1 MSKKVK
7 FDKSSNDDNNND
19 DNKDDDNNEIERYQR
34 RKESQ
39 RLVAQSRAS
48 HFARADRDDVGV
60 DSNTAK
66 RSKKSSTPTGYVK
79 KDDKDDE
86 NVAIGA
92 FTVANQLIAK
102 REEVKR
108 LREEAI
114 ASGNLGNVRAIDV
127 DSMDEYDKILRN
139 LSWNPKSLSSE
150 NQKYVYIDS
159 LTDMCIKFL
168 VQNFGAIESLDDI
181 PTEIR
186 ELIAIELAKQRK
198 LLANSVDILATPGSE
213 TLILPDCSMLDEAVV
228 TKCIE
233 SVADSGSIRILKLG
247 VVGAGFGDEVAKK
260 VSKYISN
267 VESLELTGCYRL
279 NDEVLSSVF
288 TACHKTLENLNLS
301 CDSRLSLKALSILSS
316 TCLNLKTLKMDY
328 CTHMIDEDL
337 VSLVN
342 SASPSFNLEGISIV
356 GMTEITDET
365 FILLMKRFG
374 SSLTSINCSGCI
386 KLTDDTIIAIKT
398 HCSKLLSLGI
408 GQLRYVTTAA
418 LIGLFMPDLIDEN
431 SSSSQLSTSIGS
443 LQHVELQGVV
453 NVTDDVII
461 QLSLLAKGSLLSLNI
476 ASCSLLTSK
485 ALIAMKLT
493 CPYSLREIDMSF
505 VRGIS
510 EDALGYFMDTAINMK
525 LLSVWGCTQLT
536 ERFFNHTFPNN
547 VKIIGQMN
555 A

>member
-7 FDKSSNDDNNND
+7 FDKSSNDDSKHDDND
-19 DNKDDDNNEIERYQR
+19 DSNEIDRYHR

-39 RLVAQSRAS
+39 RVVAQSRAA
-48 HFARADRDDVGV
+48 HFARADNDD
-60 DSNTAK
+60 DTNTNTTK
-66 RSKKSSTPTGYVK
+66 RSKKSTTPTGYVK
-79 KDDKDDE
+79 NDDKDDE

-92 FTVANQLIAK
+92 FTVANELIAK

-127 DSMDEYDKILRN
+127 DSMDEYDKILRD
-139 LSWNPKSLSSE
+139 LSWNPKSLSTE

-159 LTDMCIKFL
+159 LTDMCIKYL
-168 VQNFGAIESLDDI
+168 VQNFSAIESLDDI

-198 LLANSVDILATPGSE
+198 LLANSVDMLATPGSE
-213 TLILPDCSMLDEAVV
+213 ALILPDCSMLDEVVV

-247 VVGAGFGDEVAKK
+247 VVGAGFGDDVAKK
-260 VSKYISN
+260 VSKYLSN
-267 VESLELTGCYRL
+267 VETLELTGCYRL
-279 NDEVLSSVF
+279 NDEVLSSVL
-288 TACHKTLENLNLS
+288 ASCHKSLENLNLS
-301 CDSRLSLKALSILSS
+301 CDSRLSSKALSILSS
-316 TCLNLKTLKMDY
+316 TCSNLKTLKIDY
-328 CTHMIDEDL
+328 CTHMTDEDI
-337 VSLVN
+337 VSLVD

-365 FILLMKRFG
+365 FILLVKRFG
-374 SSLTSINCSGCI
+374 SSLTSLNCSGCI

-398 HCSKLLSLGI
+398 HCSKLSSLGI
-408 GQLRYVTTAA
+408 GQLRYVTTTA

-431 SSSSQLSTSIGS
+431 SSSSTLSRSIGA
-443 LQHVELQGVV
+443 LQHVELQGVL

-476 ASCSLLTSK
+476 ASCSSLTSK
-485 ALIAMKLT
+485 AIIAIKSK

-510 EDALGYFMDTAINMK
+510 EDALGYFMETAIKMK
-525 LLSVWGCTQLT
+525 IIKVWGCTQLT
-536 ERFFNHTFPNN
+536 EKFFNHTFLNN
-547 VKIIGQMN
+547 VCIIGQMN